1 MGVTE
6 ERIERIQKQVEVME
20 GFGNAALDIS
30 SELNAILQENAQMEQ
45 QIEFLIEN
53 SNRLRERLYSDEN
66 LDLPV
71 DHLGGVIH
79 VGDAVHFEGEIETV
93 LSLCWNGACWE
104 VGLLGL
110 PEYKAPEDCLVV
122 PKPLHSGADG
132 VPIEVGDTVY
142 CDDDPEPLKVVSLHG
157 NNESYCTVG
166 IKDSTGILMSADA
179 PRLSHEKPEPA
190 DSWEK
195 LEEDMTKPTSCLYFD
210 IDTDP
215 LIRDCKVCPHGE
227 KQSGNPC
234 WKNKHLDMLKRA
246 KKLAGVE

>member
-6 ERIERIQKQVEVME
+6 ERIERIQKQVEIME
-20 GFGNAALDIS
+20 GFGNASLDIS
-30 SELNAILQENAQMEQ
+30 SELNAILLDNRQMEL
-45 QIEFLIEN
+45 QIEHLIEN
-53 SNRLRERLYSDEN
+53 SNRLRERLDSDEN

-71 DHLGGVIH
+71 DRLGKVIH
-79 VGDAVHFEGEIETV
+79 VGDAVHFEDEIETV

-157 NNESYCTVG
+157 NNGSYCTVG
-166 IKDSTGILMSADA
+166 LEDSTGILMSADA
-179 PRLSHEKPEPA
+179 PRLSHEKPELP
-190 DSWEK
+190 DSWAK
-195 LEEDMTKPTSCLYFD
+195 LEEDSKKTACNYALAPRDEDGLTTCNGCRFQESESCCHKMT
-210 IDTDP
+210 
-215 LIRDCKVCPHGE
+215 
-227 KQSGNPC
+227 
-234 WKNKHLDMLKRA
+234 LDVFERA